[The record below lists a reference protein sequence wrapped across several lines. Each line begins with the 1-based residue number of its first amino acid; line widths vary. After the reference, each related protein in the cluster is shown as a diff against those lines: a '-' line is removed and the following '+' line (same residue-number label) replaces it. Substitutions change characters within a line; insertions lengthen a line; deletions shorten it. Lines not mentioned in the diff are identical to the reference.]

1 MWLIRAAH
9 REVGYRVVR
18 RWGRTCRVLASGP
31 ALVTRTVVTR
41 SHGVA
46 FGVVDLDHPVPIV
59 IEDTGV
65 EQFVLGVLPAAGRVR
80 RI

>member
-1 MWLIRAAH
+1 M
-9 REVGYRVVR
+9 
-18 RWGRTCRVLASGP
+18 
-31 ALVTRTVVTR
+31 VTRTVVTR